1 MSEYTT
7 YTIGYRV
14 VGTNLTTV
22 EIVYKANTDVG
33 YTSLVVNAPQPPN
46 PAPNPA
52 YTYTTPPNL
61 FYKHRMYTI
70 RTQTLCDARVLIGD
84 LAYLITQQCNDV
96 SAVVVGSTIDVT
108 WDSWTPP
115 SGDSVKEYR
124 IEYKEVGSP
133 GPYYVETIPM
143 STIVADWT
151 ANSTYP
157 SYTFTLTTGI
167 LPAAS
172 YEINFYTVIEY
183 NYYADSGVAQAQI
196 TIGPCPV
203 TGSFVTALFETLED
217 DNTGIQENNN
227 FSILEQ

>member
-33 YTSLVVNAPQPPN
+33 YTTLSTFPNQAPN
-46 PAPNPA
+46 PAPAAP
-52 YTYTTPPNL
+52 YSYTTPLNT

-70 RTQTLCDARVLIGD
+70 QTRSICDDTTYFGD
-84 LAYLITQQCNDV
+84 LAYLITQQCNEV

-167 LPAAS
+167 LPATS

-196 TIGPCPV
+196 TIGPCSV
-203 TGSFVTALFETLED
+203 TGSFLTALFETLED

>member
-1 MSEYTT
+1 MSEYAT

-14 VGTNLTTV
+14 EGNTSTTV

-33 YTSLVVNAPQPPN
+33 YTSLLIIPSLIPN
-46 PAPNPA
+46 PAPA
-52 YTYTTPPNL
+52 AEYTYTTPANTL
-61 FYKHRMYTI
+61 YKHRMYTI
-70 RTQTLCDARVLIGD
+70 QVQSICNATVFFGD
-84 LAYLITQQCNDV
+84 LAYLITQQCNEV

-108 WDSWTPP
+108 WDSWTPL

-133 GPYYVETIPM
+133 GPYYVETIPI
-143 STIVADWT
+143 STIVADWV
-151 ANSTYP
+151 ANLTYP

-167 LPAAS
+167 IPSAT

-196 TIGPCPV
+196 TIGSCTV